1 MSNTADNQETSSS
14 PNKRNPY
21 GLRGVLAD
29 IREFKKISK
38 LHGGLVPQ
46 SAAATVLG
54 ISRQRVHQ
62 LVSEGTL
69 RHWVFYGMNW
79 LSEEEVVSFGK
90 LNREQ
95 GENQHGPSTKQLWKA
110 SREMGKDFV
119 KSRREGGS

>member
-1 MSNTADNQETSSS
+1 M
-14 PNKRNPY
+14 
-21 GLRGVLAD
+21 
-29 IREFKKISK
+29 REFKRISK

-46 SAAATVLG
+46 ASAAIALG

-90 LNREQ
+90 LNREK
-95 GENQHGPSTKQLWKA
+95 GENQHGPSTKQLWRA
-110 SREMGKDFV
+110 SRETGKDFV
-119 KSRREGGS
+119 KSRRDSGS